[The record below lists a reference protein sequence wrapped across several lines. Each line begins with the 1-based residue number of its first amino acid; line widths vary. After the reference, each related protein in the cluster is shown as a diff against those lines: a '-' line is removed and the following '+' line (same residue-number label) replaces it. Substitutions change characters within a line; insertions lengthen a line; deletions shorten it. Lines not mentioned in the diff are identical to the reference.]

1 MLGILEVKPALL
13 LGGFDHARLLQ
24 VDSKTAEFETELS
37 QVLLEARNIQP
48 TNIKVEVRQA

>member
-1 MLGILEVKPALL
+1 MLGTLEVKPALL